1 MKLRKIE
8 TNLYEY
14 DQGNDTKKYVI
25 VYNNECV
32 IAMFCS
38 KFWADRLKL
47 AVSVVDSE
55 KMQIMEV
62 VDER

>member
-14 DQGNDTKKYVI
+14 DWGNDTKKYVI

-38 KFWADRLKL
+38 KFWAERFKVAASIAD
-47 AVSVVDSE
+47 SV
-55 KMQIMEV
+55 KMEIFEV
-62 VDER
+62 EE